1 MSIAPKKLNI
11 PIQKLIPSMIT
22 ILALCLG
29 ITSIRYSLDGKFNI
43 AAALIVIAAFLD
55 GIDGRIA
62 RLLNSTSEFGA
73 QLDSLADL
81 CNFGVAPGIAVYLW
95 SLIEIPYKGVGWAV
109 VLLYIACSAL
119 RLARFN
125 VQSSDNENDE
135 IKNNFFIGVPMPVAA
150 GLLLIPMMCDFELFT
165 GKSYICSYWYNA
177 IYMTIIGLLMIS
189 KVPIY
194 SAKKMTVPRERVNII
209 LIISGIIFTGIIF
222 EPWVLLPVI
231 GLFYIVLTPI
241 VSFYYHNK
249 IKKGSGSD
257 ILAKALVIFV
267 MFGTLIGSNLKTSNA
282 SEYNSSDVLHCLNAI
297 KLFERKY
304 DIPKNF
310 LYLISLVESGKYDKN
325 SKRLQPWP
333 WTANI
338 NGESRFFSTKNE
350 LIKALKIHIAN
361 GKENIDIGCNQ
372 INYKYHKHNFSNIE
386 QMVSPY
392 HNVGYS
398 AYYLASNYQKTNNW
412 QDAIAMY
419 HSKNPLHSSKYIR
432 KINKTAKNSSGLLMA
447 LNDSNKKN
455 GIASRASSSSIMN
468 RKSVEQQ
475 ILNKKSRAGIIVY
488 SNSKESYIASSGVI
502 KISKEF
508 G

>member
-1 MSIAPKKLNI
+1 
-11 PIQKLIPSMIT
+11 
-22 ILALCLG
+22 
-29 ITSIRYSLDGKFNI
+29 
-43 AAALIVIAAFLD
+43 
-55 GIDGRIA
+55 
-62 RLLNSTSEFGA
+62 
-73 QLDSLADL
+73 
-81 CNFGVAPGIAVYLW
+81 
-95 SLIEIPYKGVGWAV
+95 
-109 VLLYIACSAL
+109 
-119 RLARFN
+119 
-125 VQSSDNENDE
+125 
-135 IKNNFFIGVPMPVAA
+135 
-150 GLLLIPMMCDFELFT
+150 
-165 GKSYICSYWYNA
+165 
-177 IYMTIIGLLMIS
+177 
-189 KVPIY
+189 
-194 SAKKMTVPRERVNII
+194 
-209 LIISGIIFTGIIF
+209 
-222 EPWVLLPVI
+222 
-231 GLFYIVLTPI
+231 
-241 VSFYYHNK
+241 
-249 IKKGSGSD
+249 
-257 ILAKALVIFV
+257 

-325 SKRLQPWP
+325 SRRLQPWP

-419 HSKNPLHSSKYIR
+419 HSKNPLHSSKYMT
-432 KINKTAKNSSGLLMA
+432 KINKTAKNSGGLLMA